1 MEYYVEVRIELK
13 PGVIDAEGET
23 VQKSLNLLGFA
34 AKKVKSVK
42 VYGIT
47 IDAKN
52 EGEAKA
58 IAENASKKLLAN
70 PVIQNY
76 YVEAKKA

>member
-1 MEYYVEVRIELK
+1 MDYYVEVRIELK

-23 VQKSLNLLGFA
+23 VQKSLELLGFPA
-34 AKKVKSVK
+34 RKVRSIK

-47 IDAKN
+47 VNATD
-52 EGEAKA
+52 EVEAKKT
-58 IAENASKKLLAN
+58 IENASKKLLAN

-76 YVEAKKA
+76 FIDVKKA

>member
-1 MEYYVEVRIELK
+1 MDYYVEVRIELK

-23 VQKSLNLLGFA
+23 VQKSLELLGFP
-34 AKKVKSVK
+34 AKKVRSIK

-47 IDAKN
+47 VDAKD
-52 EGEAKA
+52 ESEAKKT
-58 IAENASKKLLAN
+58 IENASKKLLAN

-76 YVEAKKA
+76 FIEVKKA

>member
-1 MEYYVEVRIELK
+1 MDYYVEVRIELK
-13 PGVIDAEGET
+13 HGVLDAEGET
-23 VQKSLNLLGFA
+23 VAKSLNLLGFP
-34 AKKVKSVK
+34 AKKVKTVK

-47 IDAKN
+47 VDAKS
-52 EGEAKA
+52 EDEAKK

-76 YVEAKKA
+76 FIEAKKA

>member
-1 MEYYVEVRIELK
+1 MDYYVEVRIELK

-23 VQKSLNLLGFA
+23 VRKSLELLGFP

-47 IDAKN
+47 VNAKD
-52 EGEAKA
+52 ESEAKKT
-58 IAENASKKLLAN
+58 IENASKKLLAN

-76 YVEAKKA
+76 FIEVKKA

>member
-1 MEYYVEVRIELK
+1 MDYYVEVRIELK

-23 VQKSLNLLGFA
+23 VQKSLELLGFPA
-34 AKKVKSVK
+34 RKVRSIK

-47 IDAKN
+47 VDAKD
-52 EGEAKA
+52 ESEAKKT
-58 IAENASKKLLAN
+58 IENASKKLLAN

-76 YVEAKKA
+76 FIEVKKA